1 MPDFL
6 CCFMQFVKFMQKRE
20 NMQIMAF
27 LIKGKQ
33 KQNDTIVY
41 SCNLYRMQHMQK
53 KNKTDVSDV

>member
-1 MPDFL
+1 
-6 CCFMQFVKFMQKRE
+6 MQKRE

-41 SCNLYRMQHMQK
+41 SCNLYRM
-53 KNKTDVSDV
+53 